1 MANKDKKNEIKIAQS
16 SKEAREA
23 RAEKAAKAP
32 KAADSKGYLW
42 SMSYAPGIA
51 EDVHWFQMIPMIIF
65 GAITIML
72 VHMYSY
78 TRPMSQFYWAG
89 GSDSQSD
96 FFSHCK
102 LICIMICACLAI
114 AFIGYRFVT
123 QSFALKKSFVYV
135 PMLIYTIFVIISYI
149 LSDYKEF
156 SWWGYVDRFEGTAS
170 LLAYML
176 MLFMVINFVNT
187 EKNVKW
193 ILYPIFISSTIL
205 GILGITQ
212 ATDHDF
218 FRTALGQKLITPNIV
233 TESGQTLNEII
244 DEAAKNGEQ
253 ILSFTFQNREIYQTV
268 YNINYVSFYLTL
280 LIPLVG
286 LLFIRSVERIK
297 TDAKWKPIVW
307 GALFALLLFNLIGA
321 ASSGGFF
328 GMAVVVA
335 LAFIVLNKKILR
347 WWKPV
352 IALLV
357 ITAIIG
363 GMTYERWSAELGI
376 LFREIT
382 PTASAAEEVVSE
394 HHMDYIDT
402 DGFTIHIGI
411 DGTKIDIV
419 VPQEGGGVYCAYPD
433 GSEMQLIPGEYAGRY
448 TFADPAFTN
457 CTFTLAVDDSNNMYV
472 MFSIDNN
479 EHDWNFAITDAGV
492 FYVNGLGRTVD
503 LDIIPSFGFENNPE
517 FGSGR
522 GYIWS
527 RTFPMMKETTLIGH
541 GADTYCIYFPHNDY
555 VGKYYSGTFS
565 NSIDIIVDKPHCM
578 YMGAWVG
585 TGGISVLALVVLY
598 FYYIVQSIGIYIR
611 KDFRDMSFMDI
622 AGIGIALGI
631 TGFVFTGLVDD
642 STVSVMPM
650 FYTLLGVGIAI
661 NIWQKKANEA

>member
-1 MANKDKKNEIKIAQS
+1 MANKKNPKDIKVAQS
-16 SKEAREA
+16 APAVKPEKQQ
-23 RAEKAAKAP
+23 AE
-32 KAADSKGYLW
+32 SKGYLW
-42 SMSYAPGIA
+42 SMSYAPSIN
-51 EDVHWFQMIPMIIF
+51 EDIHWFQMIPMIIF

-78 TRPMSQFYWAG
+78 TRPMSQFYWSG

-102 LICIMICACLAI
+102 LVCIMICACLAI
-114 AFIGYRFVT
+114 AFMGYRFVT
-123 QSFALKKSFVYV
+123 QSFAIKKSFVYI
-135 PMLIYTIFVIISYI
+135 PMAVYSAFVIISYA

-156 SWWGYVDRFEGTAS
+156 AWWGYVDRFEGTAS

-176 MLFMVINFVNT
+176 MLFMVINYVNT

-193 ILYPIFISSTIL
+193 LLYPIFISSTIL

-212 ATDHDF
+212 AADHDF
-218 FRTALGQKLITPNIV
+218 FRTALGQKLITPNIL
-233 TESGQTLNEII
+233 TESGQMLNELI
-244 DEAAKNGEQ
+244 DDAASRGEQ
-253 ILSFTFQNREIYQTV
+253 ILSFTFQDRQIYQTV

-280 LIPLVG
+280 LIPIVG
-286 LLFIRSVERIK
+286 LLFIRSIERIK
-297 TDAKWKPIVW
+297 EDAKWKPLVW

-328 GMAVVVA
+328 GMAVVVL

-352 IALLV
+352 IVLLL
-357 ITAIIG
+357 ITACIG
-363 GMTYERWSAELGI
+363 AITVERWTAELGG
-376 LFREIT
+376 LFRGLTTEV
-382 PTASAAEEVVSE
+382 SAADEVIDE
-394 HHMDYIDT
+394 HHLDYFDT
-402 DGFTIHIGI
+402 DGYNIHIGM
-411 DGTKIDIV
+411 DGQTFDIV
-419 VPQEGGGVYCAYPD
+419 VPENGGGVYCAD
-433 GSEMQLIPGEYAGRY
+433 AAGNEMTLIPTDQAGRY

-457 CTFTLAVDDSNNMYV
+457 CTFTLAMDQNNSIYAI
-472 MFSIDNN
+472 FSADNN
-479 EHDWNFAITDAGV
+479 EHDWNFKLTENGA
-492 FYVNGLGRTVD
+492 YYLNGLGALVD
-503 LDIIPSFGFENNPE
+503 LDPIPAIGFKNNPE

-555 VGKYYSGTFS
+555 VGKYNSGTFTRA
-565 NSIDIIVDKPHCM
+565 IDIIVDKPHCM

-585 TGGISVLALVVLY
+585 TGGISVLALLALY
-598 FYYIVQSIGIYIR
+598 FYYIVQSVGIYIR

-622 AGIGIALGI
+622 AGIGVALGV

-642 STVSVMPM
+642 STVSVMPL
-650 FYTLLGVGIAI
+650 FYTMLGMGIAI
-661 NIWQKKANEA
+661 NIWQKKHSEVEA